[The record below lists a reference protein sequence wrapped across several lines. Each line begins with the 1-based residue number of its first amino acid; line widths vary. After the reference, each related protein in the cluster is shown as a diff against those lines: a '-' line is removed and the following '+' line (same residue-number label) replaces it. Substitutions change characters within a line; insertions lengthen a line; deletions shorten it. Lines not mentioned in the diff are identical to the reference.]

1 MKYED
6 YEEFAI
12 EVQEE
17 NDQHTD
23 TVEWFIHPLVHLN
36 WQSLRK
42 LHWNIME
49 KNPWS
54 ARRKSYK
61 GLIFKLL
68 KEKAKWIYI
77 FQ

>member
-23 TVEWFIHPLVHLN
+23 IVEWFIHPLVHLN

-49 KNPWS
+49 KNP
-54 ARRKSYK
+54 
-61 GLIFKLL
+61 
-68 KEKAKWIYI
+68 
-77 FQ
+77 